1 MKWTDSI
8 AQRIKLRDLQIVLA
22 VSKSGS
28 MGRAAADLAVSQP
41 AISKAISDLE
51 YELGVRLFDR
61 SPQGVESTIY
71 GEAVLKS
78 AAAIFDDLRQGMQA
92 IEFLADP
99 ATGKLRIGTTTP
111 LSAGFVPTV
120 VDQLSKKYRG
130 FFFDIVEADLA
141 TLLRKL
147 RDRSVDLAIAPTI
160 GLPPQDDMHAEVLL
174 HDHHVPLAGAQSTW
188 ARRRKITWAE
198 VVDEPWVLPPPHIVL
213 WPYLVEA
220 FHAAGIEPPRITVT
234 TLSITCHHHL
244 LDTGRFLTLLPATT
258 IWFSP
263 SNRALK
269 VLGLELP
276 VKPSPVAVLT
286 LKNRT
291 LSPAAK
297 IFIDL
302 ARNVAKRPGSRCRR
316 ASAD

>member
-8 AQRIKLRDLQIVLA
+8 AQRIKLRDLQTVLA

-160 GLPPQDDMHAEVLL
+160 GLSPQDDMHA
-174 HDHHVPLAGAQSTW
+174 Q
-188 ARRRKITWAE
+188 
-198 VVDEPWVLPPPHIVL
+198 VLP
-213 WPYLVEA
+213 
-220 FHAAGIEPPRITVT
+220 
-234 TLSITCHHHL
+234 S
-244 LDTGRFLTLLPATT
+244 
-258 IWFSP
+258 
-263 SNRALK
+263 
-269 VLGLELP
+269 
-276 VKPSPVAVLT
+276 
-286 LKNRT
+286 
-291 LSPAAK
+291 
-297 IFIDL
+297 
-302 ARNVAKRPGSRCRR
+302 
-316 ASAD
+316 